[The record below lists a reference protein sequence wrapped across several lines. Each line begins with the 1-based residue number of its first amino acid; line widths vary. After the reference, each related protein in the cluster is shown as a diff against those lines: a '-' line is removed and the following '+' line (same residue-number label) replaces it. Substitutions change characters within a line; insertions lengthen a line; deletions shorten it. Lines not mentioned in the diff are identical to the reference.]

1 MTLSDF
7 SVFREHCRA
16 VIDTYDLSDEDE
28 DKDEDEDE
36 DEDEDKDKDE
46 DIENNL
52 VV

>member
-16 VIDTYDLSDEDE
+16 VIDTCDLSDEDE
-28 DKDEDEDE
+28 
-36 DEDEDKDKDE
+36 DE

-52 VV
+52 VI